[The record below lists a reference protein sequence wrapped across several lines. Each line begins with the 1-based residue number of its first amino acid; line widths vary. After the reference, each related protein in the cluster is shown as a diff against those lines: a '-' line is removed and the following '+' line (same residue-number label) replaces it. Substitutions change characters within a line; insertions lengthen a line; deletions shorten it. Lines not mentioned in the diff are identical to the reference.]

1 MKKIAGIFLL
11 ITLNGCGTLF
21 TRGGAD
27 IAESG
32 CYCATRLDAFII
44 GEELKCG
51 LEWGILPWTVDLAPS
66 ILIDTLLLPID
77 LLCMDTTP
85 DDNEARPQAPTNE
98 PLINGMINALKDH
111 PGENYD
117 FSDQEYPPPLNSP

>member
-1 MKKIAGIFLL
+1 MKKIAWIFLL
-11 ITLNGCGTLF
+11 ITLNGCGTFF

-27 IAESG
+27 IAEPG

-44 GEELKCG
+44 GEEIKYG
-51 LEWGILPWTVDLAPS
+51 PDWDILLWTVDFAPS

-85 DDNEARPQAPTNE
+85 DDEARPQAPSNVPSINE
-98 PLINGMINALKDH
+98 MINTLREQ

-117 FSDQEYPPPLNSP
+117 FSDQDYPLPLSAY